1 MSSQTNAIIIRIR
14 RESAAEFERLFEEE
28 ELPIWKDFHSQG
40 KLLAASLTRV
50 EYGVEEEDA
59 KKGDYVA
66 YILYAVM
73 KDKEGASPST
83 AGSIGLGWPDDL
95 PSERRVTYH
104 CRVRPRSDRLWN
116 RTLSEEGSRPTWQF
130 TSACAA

>member
-28 ELPIWKDFHSQG
+28 ELPIWKDFHSRG

-73 KDKEGASPST
+73 KDMRAHTEHDDDERFNAFLKKARRLQPQGPSVWGGRT
-83 AGSIGLGWPDDL
+83 IF
-95 PSERRVTYH
+95 RV
-104 CRVRPRSDRLWN
+104 N
-116 RTLSEEGSRPTWQF
+116 AE
-130 TSACAA
+130 